1 MLVFINYIHLYLVT
15 TIEHLPYFLNGF
27 TGQMNHIYAMNLFVI
42 ESVNWFGK
50 KLVQIGKCIIIA
62 SKEVFFVMVLKRVL
76 LWNNEENSMQQELLR
91 QKGLE
96 FSKTSN
102 RFW

>member
-27 TGQMNHIYAMNLFVI
+27 TEQVNHIYAMNLFGI

-50 KLVQIGKCIIIA
+50 KLAQIGKCIIVA
-62 SKEVFFVMVLKRVL
+62 SKEVMVM
-76 LWNNEENSMQQELLR
+76 LWS
-91 QKGLE
+91 
-96 FSKTSN
+96 
-102 RFW
+102 